1 MAEAKGKE
9 TKRVFG
15 AGQLAAAV
23 VIALAVGFYVG
34 TVFMELR
41 QPAGASGMPAQAAGG
56 APAEGLDAKDAESHT
71 AELAHIKELEG
82 ATAAAP
88 KEQAKWIEL
97 ANLYFDTHQAKKAIV
112 AYETALGLGKASP
125 DVWTDLGIMQREAGE
140 PKKALNS
147 FDAALGINP
156 NHEHALYNKG
166 VVLLHDAGDKA
177 GAAAIWEK
185 LVGINPNAKTPDGRP
200 LQAIVQE
207 LKRG

>member
-1 MAEAKGKE
+1 MAEGNQ
-9 TKRVFG
+9 TKRMFG

-23 VIALAVGFYVG
+23 VIALAVGFYAG
-34 TVFMELR
+34 TVFMELHK
-41 QPAGASGMPAQAAGG
+41 PAGAAGG
-56 APAEGLDAKDAESHT
+56 ATQAAGESAGTQPAQDAEAHT
-71 AELAHIKELEG
+71 AELARIKELET
-82 ATAAAP
+82 ATATSP
-88 KEQAKWIEL
+88 KNQAQWIEL

-140 PKKALNS
+140 PEKALSS

-156 NHEHALYNKG
+156 NHENALYNKG
-166 VVLLHDAGDKA
+166 VVQMHDAGDKA
-177 GAAAIWEK
+177 GAAETWGK
-185 LVGINPNAKTPDGRP
+185 LVGINPGAKTPDGRP